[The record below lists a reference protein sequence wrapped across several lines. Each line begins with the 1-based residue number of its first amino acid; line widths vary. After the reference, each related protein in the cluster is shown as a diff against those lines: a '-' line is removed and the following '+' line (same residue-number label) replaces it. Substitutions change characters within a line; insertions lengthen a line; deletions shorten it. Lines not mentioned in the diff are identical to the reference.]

1 MSLMKDRYFIDT
13 NIIIYM
19 FDKDHPDKRE
29 IAVKIVKEALESNF
43 GCISYQVIQEF
54 CNVALKKFKIPMS
67 AGDCR
72 YFIQEFLIPMCSV
85 FPGTELYFSAL
96 EISES
101 TQYSFYDS
109 LIIAS
114 SLSSGCTSIL
124 TENMQHN
131 QIVRGVKIINPFL

>member
-54 CNVALKKFKIPMS
+54 CNVALKNLKYL
-67 AGDCR
+67 CL
-72 YFIQEFLIPMCSV
+72 Q
-85 FPGTELYFSAL
+85 GTADTLYK
-96 EISES
+96 
-101 TQYSFYDS
+101 
-109 LIIAS
+109 S
-114 SLSSGCTSIL
+114 SLFQCVQSFQEQNFT
-124 TENMQHN
+124 
-131 QIVRGVKIINPFL
+131 FLLSR